1 MEKNTK
7 TASMHIRVNPE
18 VKERAMHVLNEI
30 GVSASDLFNMLLNQ
44 AAIQQRIP
52 FDIVSSKY
60 VCAHGFVHDYTE
72 SPVDEDTEEYRSFDD
87 WKEAK
92 EWLDA

>member
-1 MEKNTK
+1 MEKNIR

-18 VKERAMHVLNEI
+18 VKEKAMLVLNEI

-44 AAIQQRIP
+44 VAIQQRIP
-52 FDIVSSKY
+52 FELVSSKF
-60 VCAHGFVHDYTE
+60 VCAHGYLHDY
-72 SPVDEDTEEYRSFDD
+72 EDSQAEEVEEYHSFDS
-87 WKEAK
+87 WAKAK